1 MAIKLD
7 TVAVRPFQNMVQFK
21 VVDLE

>member
-1 MAIKLD
+1 MAVKLD